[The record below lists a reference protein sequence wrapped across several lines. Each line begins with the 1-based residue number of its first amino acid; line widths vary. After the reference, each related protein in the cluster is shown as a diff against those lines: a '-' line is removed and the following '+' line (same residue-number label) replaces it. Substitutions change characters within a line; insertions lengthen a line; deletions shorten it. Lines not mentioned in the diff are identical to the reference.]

1 MLPGVYPNWLMG
13 TPSVLP
19 EWLGVYRDEIEEGI
33 RLVEGYIVDPWGR
46 PVDGRVTFKRLLR
59 EYPPNVYPLEY
70 EAEVVAGYYSI
81 ELADDRWY
89 DILVVDKYEETIWN
103 YEAPLNP
110 ATDEDPGSITIA
122 EMWIQ
127 SGKSPYNPEL

>member
-1 MLPGVYPNWLMG
+1 MLPGVYPQWLMG
-13 TPSVLP
+13 APSVLP
-19 EWLGVYRDEIEEGI
+19 EWLGVYTDEVEEGI

-46 PVDGRVTFKRLLR
+46 PVDGHVTFKRLVR
-59 EYPPNVYPLEY
+59 KYPPNVYPVEY
-70 EAEVVAGYYSI
+70 VAPVVAGYYSI

-89 DILVVDKYEETIWN
+89 DILVVDQFHETIWN

-110 ATDEDPGSITIA
+110 ETDEDPGSITIA

-127 SGKSPYNPEL
+127 SGKSPYNPDL

>member
-46 PVDGRVTFKRLLR
+46 PVDGHVTFKRLVR

-70 EAEVVAGYYSI
+70 VAEVVNGYYSI

-89 DILVVDKYEETIWN
+89 DILVVDQFYETIWN

-110 ATDEDPGSITIA
+110 ETPEDPGSITIA

-127 SGKSPYNPEL
+127 SGKSPYNPDL